1 MHLNTGD
8 IDKLTRQAVQLY
20 WETRGRAE
28 AKGQGGDRGGR
39 AGATAGKNLDGFVQI
54 MSDLITEAKIE
65 GLVAGTQKK
74 YVTLPGYL
82 RPVKDW
88 DLVLT
93 RRGELLAVLEF
104 KSHVGPSFGNNF
116 NNRNEEAMGS
126 SIDIRTA
133 VNRGVF
139 GASHKMP
146 YLGWCILVEDAYG
159 PKGSRDPVKMNAPHF
174 DPMAEFVGAGYLD
187 RYEIL
192 CRRLEEENFYSST
205 ALIASPKIAGRAT
218 GEYSDMSEDTSFE
231 RFVRRFWEF
240 LVEV

>member
-1 MHLNTGD
+1 MNLNTGD
-8 IDKLTRQAVQLY
+8 IDKLTQEAVQLF

-28 AKGQGGDRGGR
+28 AKGASGDRGGR

-54 MSDLITEAKIE
+54 MADLVAEARIE
-65 GLVAGTQKK
+65 GLVVGTEKRH
-74 YVTLPGYL
+74 VTLPGYL

-133 VNRGVF
+133 VERGVF
-139 GASHKMP
+139 GRHHPIP
-146 YLGWCILVEDAYG
+146 YLGWCILVEDAA
-159 PKGSRDPVKMNAPHF
+159 GSRSPVRMSAPHYQ
-174 DPMAEFVGAGYLD
+174 PLPEFVGASYLD

-192 CRRLEEENFYSST
+192 SRRLEAENFYSST
-205 ALIASPKIAGRAT
+205 AVIVSPQEEGTDWGAYA
-218 GEYSDMSEDTSFE
+218 DMSEQTSFE

-240 LVEV
+240 LATV

>member
-8 IDKLTRQAVQLY
+8 IDKLTKQAVQLF

-28 AKGQGGDRGGR
+28 AKGAAGDRGGR

-54 MSDLITEAKIE
+54 IADLIAEARIE
-65 GLVAGTQKK
+65 GLVAGIEKR

-93 RRGELLAVLEF
+93 RHGELLAVFEF

-133 VNRGVF
+133 VKRGVY
-139 GASHKMP
+139 GESHRMP

-159 PKGSRDPVKMNAPHF
+159 SRSPVRMSAPHF
-174 DPMAEFVGAGYLD
+174 DPMKEFAGASYLD
-187 RYEIL
+187 RYEIF
-192 CRRLEEENFYSST
+192 CRQLEEEDFYSSAAVIATPKDDGT
-205 ALIASPKIAGRAT
+205 AW
-218 GEYSDMSEDTSFE
+218 GEYSNMSDDTSFE
-231 RFVRRFWEF
+231 RFVRRFWEY
-240 LVEV
+240 LATV